1 MAHEWAHIVQ
11 FSKGH
16 RNAGKSVELH
26 ADFLAGWFLGRTSVA
41 REFPS
46 DKQRQEAGYRIFFY
60 GDNNIHSPDHHGT
73 GVERASAIQSGFE
86 LAAKVNNVDAA
97 YRARSL

>member
-26 ADFLAGWFLGRTSVA
+26 ADFLAGWFLAARVWRGNFLRTS
-41 REFPS
+41 S
-46 DKQRQEAGYRIFFY
+46 DRKPVIASSFTGTTTSIV
-60 GDNNIHSPDHHGT
+60 PDHHGT